1 MKKTEKTVNAVSW
14 VAGITAIAAAMLL
27 AVLLLLS
34 LAGRIHPRK
43 QALHLYTPDIAQVYD
58 ETALTVSSLHEGEYG
73 ISDVCLSSLSL
84 VDDKGVRS
92 IITQTLSD
100 EELKKLHESA
110 EALKAVI
117 RSANV

>member
-43 QALHLYTPDIAQVYD
+43 QALHL
-58 ETALTVSSLHEGEYG
+58 
-73 ISDVCLSSLSL
+73 
-84 VDDKGVRS
+84 
-92 IITQTLSD
+92 
-100 EELKKLHESA
+100 
-110 EALKAVI
+110 
-117 RSANV
+117 